1 MSAPEMTAEQIARA
15 AHQAAAQSAR
25 ILAAAER
32 FSRDLER
39 RGLTQLS
46 SALNAALKTAIDGK
60 AAL

>member
-15 AHQAAAQSAR
+15 AHQAAAQSQR
-25 ILAAAER
+25 ILIAAER
-32 FSRDLER
+32 FAMDLEK

-46 SALNAALKTAIDGK
+46 KSLRAAVQTAIDGK